1 MKIGR
6 RRFVG
11 FMAGAAVGAAA
22 GLPAGRGFDRILASA
37 DAPFFPLR
45 GPESAAASVCTL
57 CPAGCGVRA
66 RLIGDRVVKVDGN
79 PLHPISRGRLCAKGQ
94 AALQVL
100 HHPDRVRS
108 PLRRVGPRGSI
119 DSFRTAS
126 WEDALADVSGRLA
139 ALREQK
145 RPEGLVLARGGDRT
159 LDLRIARR
167 FVDAFGSPNDIC
179 FERGDEA
186 AAMALL
192 LTQGVRGAPAIE
204 LQHADYVLSIGSEL
218 LDASSSPVY
227 LTRAY
232 GDFRQTRTAMR
243 GKLVHVDPRLSITG
257 SSADEWIAIRPG
269 SHAVFAL
276 GVASAMIAEGLY
288 DKEFVAARC
297 TGFEER
303 DGGDLRSLL
312 AERYR
317 LENVA
322 AETGVS
328 VSVILRVAR
337 EFAGSKRSIALGPRK
352 GPLLPGTLFD
362 HLAAHVLNALAGNID
377 EPGGV
382 LISEEAPLGAWE
394 DGPSASRAAGGPR
407 PRLDAIGSDSLLA
420 SDPERLAEA
429 LLARRPYPADV
440 LIVAGADPLFA
451 SAAPDRFAAA
461 LERVPCTVTF
471 ATVPT
476 DTALHSDWI
485 LPEPHF
491 LERWEL
497 HANSPAAPF
506 PLVSLARPAMGQTAG
521 EARAIGDVFLDL
533 AKRSGLEGWFPG
545 TDAESIAR
553 SEIDAVHDAHRGAI
567 LGTEFDEAWVRMMEN
582 AGWWAPGYKTAD
594 ELWTRALESGGWW
607 DPFYDHGDWDRV
619 LRTDSSRFD
628 FRPDLLRKLGDDHR
642 PFVEDASPSLALA
655 LFEPLAI
662 AGGTGAELPFLQTL
676 ADPGHPEQWG
686 TWGEINPETARRI
699 AVHDGDTL
707 RVSTGEAAITV
718 RAVVTDRVVPGVIAI
733 ALGFGKRGGGGRW
746 AAGIGENPM
755 RLLGREREAISSLP
769 RFDASV
775 QISVVAPGRERRART

>member
-37 DAPFFPLR
+37 DAPFFPPR
-45 GPESAAASVCTL
+45 GPENAAVSVCTL

-119 DSFRTAS
+119 DSFRAAS

-167 FVDAFGSPNDIC
+167 FVEAFGSPNDIC
-179 FERGDEA
+179 FERGDDA

-192 LTQGVRGAPAIE
+192 LTQGVRGAPALE
-204 LQHADYVLSIGSEL
+204 LQNADYVLSIGSEL

-276 GVASAMIAEGLY
+276 GVASCMIAEGLY
-288 DKEFVAARC
+288 DKEFVAERC
-297 TGFEER
+297 IGFEER

-352 GPLLPGTLFD
+352 GPLLPGALFD

-382 LISEEAPLGAWE
+382 LISEEAPLGAWGDE
-394 DGPSASRAAGGPR
+394 PSASRAAGGLR
-407 PRLDAIGSDSLLA
+407 PRLDAIASDSLLE

-461 LERVPCTVTF
+461 LERVRMHRDVRHGAERHRAPLRLDSARGALPRAVG
-471 ATVPT
+471 ASRELSGGAVPAGQPRPPR
-476 DTALHSDWI
+476 DD
-485 LPEPHF
+485 P
-491 LERWEL
+491 
-497 HANSPAAPF
+497 PA
-506 PLVSLARPAMGQTAG
+506 GG
-521 EARAIGDVFLDL
+521 ARAVGDVFLDL
-533 AKRSGLEGWFPG
+533 AKRTGLDGWFPG

-553 SEIDAVHDAHRGAI
+553 SEIDALYDAHRGAI
-567 LGTEFDEAWVRMMEN
+567 IGTEFDEAWVRMMEG
-582 AGWWAPGYKTAD
+582 AGWWAPGYRTAD
-594 ELWTRALESGGWW
+594 ELWKRSQRVRRMVG
-607 DPFYDHGDWDRV
+607 PV
-619 LRTDSSRFD
+619 LRPRRLGVACCEPSPAASS
-628 FRPDLLRKLGDDHR
+628 
-642 PFVEDASPSLALA
+642 S
-655 LFEPLAI
+655 
-662 AGGTGAELPFLQTL
+662 
-676 ADPGHPEQWG
+676 DP
-686 TWGEINPETARRI
+686 TC
-699 AVHDGDTL
+699 
-707 RVSTGEAAITV
+707 S
-718 RAVVTDRVVPGVIAI
+718 
-733 ALGFGKRGGGGRW
+733 
-746 AAGIGENPM
+746 
-755 RLLGREREAISSLP
+755 
-769 RFDASV
+769 
-775 QISVVAPGRERRART
+775 RRAR